1 MERDI
6 RLLEQK
12 ILIYIE
18 KEEYEKASKL
28 KEWLDDIKEIK
39 KNKKKL
45 TRLVQWL
52 KAVLLL

>member
-18 KEEYEKASKL
+18 NEEYEKASKI
-28 KEWLDDIKEIK
+28 KEWLDDIKELK
-39 KNKKKL
+39 KNKKE
-45 TRLVQWL
+45 
-52 KAVLLL
+52 

>member
-12 ILIYIE
+12 ILNYIE

-39 KNKKKL
+39 KSSI
-45 TRLVQWL
+45 R
-52 KAVLLL
+52 